1 MRLKGAAADRCPGSQ
16 RSARSALPTRSQSAA
31 LPPTER
37 SLRRDQRRPAPVQ
50 SVTHSGPTQDR
61 PETHAGPAPPRK
73 QRLAASR
80 HPAPRAPRDTGATA
94 YPRRG
99 APAVWPALDRDAP
112 RRLERESRPVGTRE
126 VRGGVRVATVL
137 GNRDPNALRR
147 PRGSSPP
154 ADRDLCRAHVS
165 AAGAA
170 GRARDWIRLLPPR
183 SLQRTG
189 QEASALPEPGGPA
202 PRGAGRDAWA
212 RPFHARLQ
220 SVACGPLLE
229 FPPGP
234 PGCVV
239 CRH

>member
-37 SLRRDQRRPAPVQ
+37 SLRRDQRQPAPVQ

-61 PETHAGPAPPRK
+61 PETHAGPAPPK
-73 QRLAASR
+73 QQRLAASS

-94 YPRRG
+94 YPRPG
-99 APAVWPALDRDAP
+99 VPAVWPALDRDAL

-126 VRGGVRVATVL
+126 VRGGVRVAAVL

-154 ADRDLCRAHVS
+154 ADRDPCQLTFLRLERLAGLGIGPGCSRRARCS
-165 AAGAA
+165 AQGRKRQHCLSREVQHHA
-170 GRARDWIRLLPPR
+170 GR
-183 SLQRTG
+183 
-189 QEASALPEPGGPA
+189 GGT
-202 PRGAGRDAWA
+202 RG
-212 RPFHARLQ
+212 
-220 SVACGPLLE
+220 
-229 FPPGP
+229 
-234 PGCVV
+234 PGCSMRDCDVLPVV
-239 CRH
+239 LC

>member
-137 GNRDPNALRR
+137 GNRDPNALRLPEGHH
-147 PRGSSPP
+147 PRRIGTFVALTFLRLERLAELGIGPDCS
-154 ADRDLCRAHVS
+154 RRARCS
-165 AAGAA
+165 AQGRKRQHCLSREVPHHA
-170 GRARDWIRLLPPR
+170 GRGGTRGPGRSMRDCKVLP
-183 SLQRTG
+183 
-189 QEASALPEPGGPA
+189 
-202 PRGAGRDAWA
+202 
-212 RPFHARLQ
+212 
-220 SVACGPLLE
+220 
-229 FPPGP
+229 
-234 PGCVV
+234 VV
-239 CRH
+239 LC